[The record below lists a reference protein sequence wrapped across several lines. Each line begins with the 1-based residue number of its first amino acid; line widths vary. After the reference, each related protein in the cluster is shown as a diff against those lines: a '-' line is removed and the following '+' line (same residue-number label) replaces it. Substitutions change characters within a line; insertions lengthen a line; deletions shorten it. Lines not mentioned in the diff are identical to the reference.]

1 MQAKILGFLC
11 HNQDQEVYQKDI
23 EEAFYIRRSTASRLL
38 KRLEADGFIL
48 LQPGSWEA
56 RLKRVTPTPT
66 AEALHQ
72 EIMERISS
80 VERTLTRD
88 ISRQELDQFLA
99 TVEKLK
105 RNLM

>member
-1 MQAKILGFLC
+1 M
-11 HNQDQEVYQKDI
+11 
-23 EEAFYIRRSTASRLL
+23 
-38 KRLEADGFIL
+38 
-48 LQPGSWEA
+48 SWDA
-56 RLKRVTPTPT
+56 RLKRVTTTPK

-88 ISRQELDQFLA
+88 ISQQELDQFLA

>member
-1 MQAKILGFLC
+1 
-11 HNQDQEVYQKDI
+11 
-23 EEAFYIRRSTASRLL
+23 
-38 KRLEADGFIL
+38 
-48 LQPGSWEA
+48 
-56 RLKRVTPTPT
+56 
-66 AEALHQ
+66 
-72 EIMERISS
+72 MERISS

>member
-1 MQAKILGFLC
+1 M
-11 HNQDQEVYQKDI
+11 
-23 EEAFYIRRSTASRLL
+23 
-38 KRLEADGFIL
+38 
-48 LQPGSWEA
+48 SWDA
-56 RLKRVTPTPT
+56 RLKRVTTTPK

-72 EIMERISS
+72 EIMERIAS

-88 ISRQELDQFLA
+88 ISQQELDQFLA